1 MLPGWTVAGKYRLKS
16 GEVPAESF
24 FWEICGLNKAVVE
37 LNRVCKDYGG
47 QRALSDISLTVADGE
62 FLSLLGPSGC
72 GKTTLLRLIGG
83 FEDCTRGSL
92 LIDGQAV
99 DQSPPE
105 KRAVNTVFQNYAL
118 FPHMTVFDNV
128 AFGLRM
134 AKKPAAEIDQA
145 VAQAL
150 ELVQLAGME
159 RRRPTELSGGQQ
171 QRVAIARAIV
181 NKPRVLLLD
190 EPMSALDHRLRKQMQ
205 KELKQLQRTLGITF
219 ILVTH
224 DQDEAFAMSDRVV
237 VMQHGQ
243 IEQIGTPMEIY
254 EEPVNLYVAR
264 FVGDINVLDG
274 VIREQ
279 TGPSTFKALVEGAAV
294 SLKSTR
300 PLSLGQPI
308 HLLLRPEDFR
318 LELEQDMAE
327 SQDLSAKFQQARL
340 KGTVRRIFYHGATY
354 DVEVALESGARVQVT
369 EFFDDDSEN
378 LYFKPGDSVALGWHE
393 GWEVV
398 LPHEK

>member
-1 MLPGWTVAGKYRLKS
+1 LSNTVIELI
-16 GEVPAESF
+16 EVD
-24 FWEICGLNKAVVE
+24 K
-37 LNRVCKDYGG
+37 KYGG
-47 QRALSDISLTVADGE
+47 HQALVGISLTVADGE

-83 FEDCTRGSL
+83 FEACTSGQL
-92 LIDGQAV
+92 LLDGKAV
-99 DQSPPE
+99 DSTPPE

-118 FPHMTVFDNV
+118 FPHMSVFDNV

-134 AKKPAAEIDQA
+134 AKKSKEDISRA
-145 VAQAL
+145 VTEAL
-150 ELVQLAGME
+150 DLVQLSGME
-159 RRRPTELSGGQQ
+159 KRRPSELSGGQQ

-190 EPMSALDHRLRKQMQ
+190 EPLSALDHRLRKQMQ
-205 KELKQLQRTLGITF
+205 KELKQLQRTLGISF

-237 VMQHGQ
+237 VMQHGR
-243 IEQIGTPMEIY
+243 IEQIGSPMEIY

-274 VIREQ
+274 VIQEQ
-279 TGPSTFKALVEGAAV
+279 TSATNFKALVEGATV
-294 SLKSTR
+294 SLKSKR
-300 PLSLGQPI
+300 PLKLGQQV
-308 HLLLRPEDFR
+308 HVLLRPEDFR
-318 LELEQDMAE
+318 LELERDLAE
-327 SQDLSAKFQQARL
+327 SQDLSAKFHQARL

-354 DVEVALESGARVQVT
+354 DVEITLEGGSRVQVT
-369 EFFDDDSEN
+369 EFFDEDSEN
-378 LYFKPGDSVALGWHE
+378 LYFKPGDSVILGWHE

-398 LPHEK
+398 LPYEK

>member
-1 MLPGWTVAGKYRLKS
+1 MS
-16 GEVPAESF
+16 
-24 FWEICGLNKAVVE
+24 KAVVE
-37 LNRVCKDYGG
+37 LNHVCKTFDR
-47 QRALSDISLTVADGE
+47 QIALDDISLRVADGE

-83 FEDCTRGSL
+83 FESCTSGTL
-92 LIDGQAV
+92 TLDGQPMAGV
-99 DQSPPE
+99 PPE
-105 KRAVNTVFQNYAL
+105 RRAVNTVFQNYAL

-134 AKKPAAEIDQA
+134 GKTSEQGITRE
-145 VAQAL
+145 VVQAL
-150 ELVQLAGME
+150 ELVQLTGME
-159 RRRPTELSGGQQ
+159 HRRPAELSGGQQ

-190 EPMSALDHRLRKQMQ
+190 EPLSALDHRLRKQMQ

-237 VMQHGQ
+237 VMQAGR
-243 IEQIGTPMEIY
+243 IEQVGTPMEIY

-264 FVGDINVLDG
+264 FVGDINVLAG

-279 TGPSTFKALVEGAAV
+279 TGETSYRALVEGARVLLQSA
-294 SLKSTR
+294 R
-300 PLSLGQPI
+300 PLVPGQQVHI
-308 HLLLRPEDFR
+308 LLRPEDFR
-318 LELEQDMAE
+318 LELEEDMAR

-340 KGTVRRIFYHGATY
+340 RGTVRRIFYHGATY
-354 DVEVALESGARVQVT
+354 DVEVNLDSGARVQVT
-369 EFFDDDSEN
+369 EFFDEDSDN
-378 LYFKPGDSVALGWHE
+378 LYFKPGDLVALGWHQ

-398 LPHEK
+398 LPHAE

>member
-1 MLPGWTVAGKYRLKS
+1 VVTLAGVTKQYN
-16 GEVPAESF
+16 GHPA
-24 FWEICGLNKAVVE
+24 LV
-37 LNRVCKDYGG
+37 
-47 QRALSDISLTVADGE
+47 DISLTVADGE

-83 FEDCTRGSL
+83 FERCTKGSV
-92 LIDGQAV
+92 LIDGRDTDGV
-99 DQSPPE
+99 PPE
-105 KRAVNTVFQNYAL
+105 RRAVNTVFQNYAL

-134 AKKPAAEIDQA
+134 ANRPRDEIAAA
-145 VAQAL
+145 VNGAL
-150 ELVQLAGME
+150 DLVQLHGMAA
-159 RRRPTELSGGQQ
+159 RRPAELSGGQQ

-190 EPMSALDHRLRKQMQ
+190 EPLSALDHRLRKQMQ

-237 VMQHGQ
+237 VMQQGR
-243 IEQIGTPMEIY
+243 IEQIGSPREIY

-264 FVGDINVLDG
+264 FVGDINVLAG
-274 VIREQ
+274 VIREKI
-279 TGPSTFKALVEGAAV
+279 GPNLYTALVEGV
-294 SLKSTR
+294 TVQLRSDR
-300 PLSLGQPI
+300 PLSLAQPVYI
-308 HLLLRPEDFR
+308 LLRPEDFR
-318 LELEQDMAE
+318 LAVEDAATPARELPGTIRHAG
-327 SQDLSAKFQQARL
+327 L

-354 DVEVALESGARVQVT
+354 DVEVSLENGTRIQVT
-369 EFFDDDSEN
+369 EFFDEDSDT
-378 LYFKPGDSVALGWHE
+378 LSCTPGDRVTLGWHE

-398 LPHEK
+398 LPHEE

>member
-1 MLPGWTVAGKYRLKS
+1 M
-16 GEVPAESF
+16 
-24 FWEICGLNKAVVE
+24 NKAVVDLIGVDKE
-37 LNRVCKDYGG
+37 YGG
-47 QRALSDISLTVADGE
+47 HPALTGISLTIADGE

-83 FEDCTRGSL
+83 FEKCTRGTL
-92 LIDGQAV
+92 LLDGRAM
-99 DQSPPE
+99 DPIPPE

-118 FPHMTVFDNV
+118 FPHMSVFDNV

-134 AKKPAAEIDQA
+134 AKKPAAEITRS
-145 VAQAL
+145 VASAL

-159 RRRPTELSGGQQ
+159 RRRPNELSGGQQ

-190 EPMSALDHRLRKQMQ
+190 EPLSALDHRLRKQMQ

-219 ILVTH
+219 VLVTH

-237 VMQHGQ
+237 VMQHGR

-274 VIREQ
+274 VVRNRL
-279 TGPSTFKALVEGAAV
+279 GSSTYQALVEDATV
-294 SLKSTR
+294 SLKSKQ
-300 PLSLGQPI
+300 PLELGQPI
-308 HLLLRPEDFR
+308 HVLLRPEDFR
-318 LELEQDMAE
+318 LELERDIAE
-327 SQDLSAKFQQARL
+327 SRDLSAKFQQARL

-354 DVEVALESGARVQVT
+354 DVEVALESGNRIQVT
-369 EFFDDDSEN
+369 EFFDEDSEN
-378 LYFKPGDSVALGWHE
+378 LYFKPGDAVILGWHE

>member
-1 MLPGWTVAGKYRLKS
+1 M
-16 GEVPAESF
+16 
-24 FWEICGLNKAVVE
+24 NKAVIE
-37 LNRVCKDYGG
+37 LIDVDKDYGG
-47 QRALSDISLTVADGE
+47 HQALTNISLSVADGE

-83 FEDCTRGSL
+83 FEECTRGHL
-92 LIDGQAV
+92 LLDGKSVEAT
-99 DQSPPE
+99 PPE

-118 FPHMTVFDNV
+118 FPHMSVFDNV

-134 AKKPAAEIDQA
+134 AKKSSGEISQA

-150 ELVQLAGME
+150 ELVQLSGME
-159 RRRPTELSGGQQ
+159 RRRPNELSGGQQ
-171 QRVAIARAIV
+171 QRVAIARALV

-205 KELKQLQRTLGITF
+205 KELKQLQRTLGISF

-237 VMQHGQ
+237 VMQHGH

-274 VIREQ
+274 IIQEQ
-279 TGPSTFKALVEGAAV
+279 TNPSTYKAVVEGATV
-294 SLKSTR
+294 SLKSKQ
-300 PLSLGQPI
+300 PLALGQTV
-308 HLLLRPEDFR
+308 HVLLRPEDFR
-318 LELEQDMAE
+318 LELERDIAE

-354 DVEVALESGARVQVT
+354 DVEVTLEEGYRVQVT
-369 EFFDDDSEN
+369 EFFDEDSEN
-378 LYFKPGDSVALGWHE
+378 LYFKPGDAVILGWHE

-398 LPHEK
+398 LPYEK

>member
-1 MLPGWTVAGKYRLKS
+1 MIKT
-16 GEVPAESF
+16 
-24 FWEICGLNKAVVE
+24 VVE
-37 LNRVCKDYGG
+37 LDGVYKDYGG
-47 QRALSDISLTVADGE
+47 QPALADISLTVADGE

-83 FEDCTRGSL
+83 FEHCTRGTL
-92 LIDGQAV
+92 LLDGQVV
-99 DQSPPE
+99 DRIPPE
-105 KRAVNTVFQNYAL
+105 RRAVNTVFQNYAL

-134 AKKPAAEIDQA
+134 AKRPTAEIETA
-145 VAQAL
+145 VAQVL

-159 RRRPTELSGGQQ
+159 RRRPAELSGGQQ

-190 EPMSALDHRLRKQMQ
+190 EPMSALDHRLRRQMQ
-205 KELKQLQRTLGITF
+205 KELKQLQRTLNITF

-224 DQDEAFAMSDRVV
+224 DQDEAFALSDRVV
-237 VMQHGQ
+237 VMQAGR

-264 FVGDINVLDG
+264 FVGDINVLG
-274 VIREQ
+274 GIIRDQ
-279 TGPSTFKALVEGAAV
+279 TGPATYQALVEGATV
-294 SLKSTR
+294 RLRSNR
-300 PLSLGQPI
+300 PLSLAQPI
-308 HLLLRPEDFR
+308 HVLLRPEDFR

-327 SQDLSAKFQQARL
+327 SKDLSAKFQQARL
-340 KGTVRRIFYHGATY
+340 KGTVRRVFYHGATY
-354 DVEVALESGARVQVT
+354 DVEVTLESGSRVQVT
-369 EFFDDDSEN
+369 EFFDDDSEH
-378 LYFKPGDSVALGWHE
+378 LYFKPGDAVALGWHE

-398 LPHEK
+398 LPHE

>member
-1 MLPGWTVAGKYRLKS
+1 
-16 GEVPAESF
+16 
-24 FWEICGLNKAVVE
+24 LNKAVVE
-37 LNRVCKDYGG
+37 LIGVDKDYGG
-47 QRALSDISLTVADGE
+47 HRALANISLTVADGE

-83 FEDCTRGSL
+83 FEDCTRGQL
-92 LIDGQAV
+92 LLDGRIMDRV
-99 DQSPPE
+99 PPE

-118 FPHMTVFDNV
+118 FPHMTVFDNI

-134 AKKPAAEIDQA
+134 AKKGTDDIRQA
-145 VAQAL
+145 VHQAL
-150 ELVQLAGME
+150 ELVELAGMAH
-159 RRRPTELSGGQQ
+159 RKPAELSGGQQ

-190 EPMSALDHRLRKQMQ
+190 EPLSALDHRLRKQMQ

-219 ILVTH
+219 LLVTH

-237 VMQHGQ
+237 VMQQGR

-279 TGPSTFKALVEGAAV
+279 TGSTTFIALVEGAVVRLRSNRA
-294 SLKSTR
+294 LN
-300 PLSLGQPI
+300 LGQSI
-308 HLLLRPEDFR
+308 HVLLRPEDFR
-318 LELEQDMAE
+318 LELEQDIAQ
-327 SQDLSAKFQQARL
+327 SRDLSAKFQQARL

-354 DVEVALESGARVQVT
+354 DVEVSLESGTRVQVT
-369 EFFDDDSEN
+369 EFFDDDSDN

-398 LPHEK
+398 LPHED

>member
-1 MLPGWTVAGKYRLKS
+1 LNSAVIELIGVAKKYNGQL
-16 GEVPAESF
+16 A
-24 FWEICGLNKAVVE
+24 LN
-37 LNRVCKDYGG
+37 
-47 QRALSDISLTVADGE
+47 DISLTVADGE

-83 FEDCTRGSL
+83 FEECTQGTL
-92 LIDGQAV
+92 LLDGKVV
-99 DQSPPE
+99 DHIPPE

-118 FPHMTVFDNV
+118 FPHMSVFDNV

-134 AKKPAAEIDQA
+134 AQKPAAEITRS
-145 VAQAL
+145 VARAL
-150 ELVQLAGME
+150 ALVQLDGME
-159 RRRPTELSGGQQ
+159 RRRPGELSGGQQ

-190 EPMSALDHRLRKQMQ
+190 EPLSALDHRLRKQMQ

-224 DQDEAFAMSDRVV
+224 DQDEAFSMSDRVV
-237 VMQHGQ
+237 VMQHGR

-264 FVGDINVLDG
+264 FVGDINVLHG
-274 VIREQ
+274 IIHER
-279 TGPSTFKALVEGAAV
+279 TGPSNFRAQVEGATV
-294 SLKSTR
+294 SLKSNR
-300 PLSLGQPI
+300 LLEVGQPV
-308 HLLLRPEDFR
+308 HVLLRPEDFR
-318 LELEQDMAE
+318 LELERDIAE

-354 DVEVALESGARVQVT
+354 DVEVTLEGGNRIQVT
-369 EFFDDDSEN
+369 EFFDEDSEN
-378 LYFKPGDSVALGWHE
+378 LYFKPGDAVILGWHE

-398 LPHEK
+398 LPYEQ

>member
-1 MLPGWTVAGKYRLKS
+1 MNKTVVTL
-16 GEVPAESF
+16 E
-24 FWEICGLNKAVVE
+24 
-37 LNRVCKDYGG
+37 RVSKNYGN
-47 QRALSDISLTVADGE
+47 QSALTDVSLTVGDGE

-83 FEDCTRGSL
+83 FERCTNGSL
-92 LIDGQAV
+92 LIDGQDMDLV
-99 DQSPPE
+99 PPE
-105 KRAVNTVFQNYAL
+105 RRAVNTVFQNYAL

-134 AKKPAAEIDQA
+134 AKRNASEIKNT

-150 ELVQLAGME
+150 DLVQLTGME
-159 RRRPTELSGGQQ
+159 QRRPAELSGGQQ

-190 EPMSALDHRLRKQMQ
+190 EPLSALDHRLRKQMQ
-205 KELKQLQRTLGITF
+205 KELKQLQRTLGISF

-224 DQDEAFAMSDRVV
+224 DQDEAFALSDRVV
-237 VMQHGQ
+237 VMRDGR

-274 VIREQ
+274 IIREQ
-279 TGPSTFKALVEGAAV
+279 TGPSSYKALVEGATV
-294 SLKSTR
+294 SLRCKR
-300 PLSLGQPI
+300 PLSLEQPVHI
-308 HLLLRPEDFR
+308 LLRPEDFR

-340 KGTVRRIFYHGATY
+340 RGAVQRIFYHGATY
-354 DVEVALESGARVQVT
+354 DVEVNLECGGRVQVT
-369 EFFDDDSEN
+369 EFFDEDSAS
-378 LYFKPGDSVALGWHE
+378 LYFKPGDAVALGWHE

-398 LPHEK
+398 LPHE

>member
-1 MLPGWTVAGKYRLKS
+1 MS
-16 GEVPAESF
+16 
-24 FWEICGLNKAVVE
+24 KAVVE
-37 LNRVCKDYGG
+37 LHRVHKTFGS
-47 QRALSDISLTVADGE
+47 QVALADISLAVADGE

-83 FEDCTRGSL
+83 FETCSEGSL
-92 LIDGQAV
+92 TIDGQPMAGV
-99 DQSPPE
+99 PPE
-105 KRAVNTVFQNYAL
+105 RRAVNTVFQNYAL

-134 AKKPAAEIDQA
+134 AKMEEQA
-145 VAQAL
+145 ITREVVRAL
-150 ELVQLAGME
+150 ELVQLTGME

-190 EPMSALDHRLRKQMQ
+190 EPLSALDHRLRKQMQ

-237 VMQHGQ
+237 VMQAGR
-243 IEQIGTPMEIY
+243 IEQIGTPMAIY

-279 TGPSTFKALVEGAAV
+279 TGEASYHAQVEGAV
-294 SLKSTR
+294 VTLKSRR
-300 PLSLGQPI
+300 PLAIDQPVHI
-308 HLLLRPEDFR
+308 LLRPEDFR
-318 LELEQDMAE
+318 LELEQDIAE
-327 SQDLSAKFQQARL
+327 SQDLSAKFEQARL
-340 KGTVRRIFYHGATY
+340 RGTVRRIFYHGATY
-354 DVEVALESGARVQVT
+354 DVEVSLDSGTRVLVT
-369 EFFDDDSEN
+369 EFFDEDSDN
-378 LYFKPGDSVALGWHE
+378 LYFKPGDLVALGWHE

-398 LPHEK
+398 LPHA